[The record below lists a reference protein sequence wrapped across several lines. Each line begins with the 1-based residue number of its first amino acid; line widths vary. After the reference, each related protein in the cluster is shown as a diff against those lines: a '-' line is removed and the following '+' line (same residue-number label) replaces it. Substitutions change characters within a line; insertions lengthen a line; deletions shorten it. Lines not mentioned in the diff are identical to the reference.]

1 MTKETSLQG
10 YDIMTTSNPVLADCP
25 PIKEEQDMN
34 RQSDKITAIY
44 CRLSRDDEL
53 TGESNSIV
61 NQKAI
66 LKKYAQEQGF
76 RNIQFF
82 VDDGYSG
89 ANFNRPDW
97 KRMIELVENDK
108 VGVII
113 AKDMS
118 RIGRNYLEV
127 GLYTEMLFPE
137 HDIRFIAVNSGVD
150 SANQQDNDFTPFLN
164 IINEFYVKDSSKKVK
179 AVMKQKGESGEYLTT
194 NPPYGFIIHNP
205 KRHWIV
211 DDEAAAVVRQIFAWC
226 MEGFGPSQISKK
238 LKEAKVDCPTVNWM
252 KMGRNAPAKA
262 PDNPYDWAPRTITGI
277 LEKQEY
283 LGHMVNFKTRKQS
296 YRSKK
301 KLENPP
307 DQWKIFEN
315 THEAI
320 IDEET
325 FARVQELRKNK
336 RRPARTGKTN
346 MFSGLVRCADC
357 GEKLYYCT
365 SNSFETRQ
373 DHFVCSTS
381 RKKGKE
387 VCDTH
392 FIRAVVLEEGTLQ
405 HMRLVIQCVADYAD
419 AFRRALG
426 AKRSEEAKKE
436 LSAKRRTLQKSE
448 NRLAELDRLFKRIYE
463 DMVNGKL
470 SEARFQMLSD
480 DYEQEQADLRAKI
493 EMLENEIQNQ
503 EDQAENVDRFIRQA
517 KKYLYLEKLT
527 PTILNDM
534 VNAVYVHA
542 PDKSSGQRV
551 QDVTI
556 SYNYIGILPANLLYD
571 VMNGKAA

>member
-1 MTKETSLQG
+1 M
-10 YDIMTTSNPVLADCP
+10 
-25 PIKEEQDMN
+25 
-34 RQSDKITAIY
+34 
-44 CRLSRDDEL
+44 
-53 TGESNSIV
+53 
-61 NQKAI
+61 
-66 LKKYAQEQGF
+66 
-76 RNIQFF
+76 
-82 VDDGYSG
+82 
-89 ANFNRPDW
+89 
-97 KRMIELVENDK
+97 
-108 VGVII
+108 
-113 AKDMS
+113 
-118 RIGRNYLEV
+118 
-127 GLYTEMLFPE
+127 
-137 HDIRFIAVNSGVD
+137 
-150 SANQQDNDFTPFLN
+150 
-164 IINEFYVKDSSKKVK
+164 
-179 AVMKQKGESGEYLTT
+179 
-194 NPPYGFIIHNP
+194 
-205 KRHWIV
+205 

-226 MEGFGPSQISKK
+226 MEGFGPSQIAKK
-238 LKEAKVDCPTVNWM
+238 LKESKVDCPTVHWM
-252 KMGRNAPAKA
+252 KMGRNAPAKT

-405 HMRLVIQCVADYAD
+405 HMRLVIQCVADYED
-419 AFRRALG
+419 AFRRVLG
-426 AKRSEEAKKE
+426 AKRSDEAKKE
-436 LSAKRRTLQKSE
+436 LSAKKRTLQKSE

-542 PDKSSGQRV
+542 PDKSSGHRV

>member
-1 MTKETSLQG
+1 MNTK
-10 YDIMTTSNPVLADCP
+10 
-25 PIKEEQDMN
+25 
-34 RQSDKITAIY
+34 QSDKRITALY
-44 CRLSRDDEL
+44 ARLSRDDEKD
-53 TGESNSIV
+53 GISGSIQ
-61 NQKAI
+61 NQKVI
-66 LKKYAQEQGF
+66 LEKYAKDNHLPNPRFFYDDGVSGVTFTRPAFMEIMELAEQGMVGTIVVKGHF
-76 RNIQFF
+76 RLGRNRLVVGQLLEEDFVRLDIRYIAIMDNIDTEKGISDIVPMQ
-82 VDDGYSG
+82 DL
-89 ANFNRPDW
+89 FNEW
-97 KRMIELVENDK
+97 HAKNTSDK
-108 VGVII
+108 VRRVMQSKG
-113 AKDMS
+113 MS
-118 RIGRNYLEV
+118 GK
-127 GLYTEMLFPE
+127 P
-137 HDIRFIAVNSGVD
+137 
-150 SANQQDNDFTPFLN
+150 
-164 IINEFYVKDSSKKVK
+164 
-179 AVMKQKGESGEYLTT
+179 LTT
-194 NPPYGFIIHNP
+194 NPPFGYMKNP
-205 KRHWIV
+205 ENKDEWIV
-211 DDEAAAVVRQIFAWC
+211 DEPATKVVRRIFDLCISGLGPTQIAKELKAEKVMTPTEYWNSIDRKC
-226 MEGFGPSQISKK
+226 SKPPAVPFGWV
-238 LKEAKVDCPTVNWM
+238 ADTVSN
-252 KMGRNAPAKA
+252 
-262 PDNPYDWAPRTITGI
+262 I
-277 LEKQEY
+277 LDKQEY
-283 LGHMVNFKTRKQS
+283 CGDTVNFRTT
-296 YRSKK
+296 SKSFKLK
-301 KLENPP
+301 KRLERPKEEW
-307 DQWKIFEN
+307 QVFKN
-315 THEAI
+315 THPAI
-320 IDEET
+320 VDRET
-325 FARVQELRKNK
+325 FELVQELRMHR
-336 RRPARTGKTN
+336 RRPTKSGIVS
-346 MFSGLVRCADC
+346 MFSGLLYCADC

-405 HMRLVIQCVADYAD
+405 HMRLVIQCVADYED

-426 AKRSEEAKKE
+426 AKRSEEAKKD
-436 LSAKRRTLQKSE
+436 LSAKKRTLQKSE

-480 DYEQEQADLRAKI
+480 DYEQEQADLRVKI

-542 PDKSSGQRV
+542 PDKSSGHRV